1 MKKSAVITG
10 ADSGLGREYTR
21 LIVEE
26 SDVDEIWALAK
37 TPARKL
43 WKRRGSSIST
53 AVRSWK

>member
-1 MKKSAVITG
+1 MKKIAVITG

-37 TPARKL
+37 NAGPAAAAGSGF
-43 WKRRGSSIST
+43 RRPD
-53 AVRSWK
+53 RSG